1 MRLSRNHT
9 THTHWHIYPRYKS
22 PVEVGGV
29 IFEDTLFGSHIDEN
43 LVNLVDDRVVEEIV
57 SKLKS

>member
-1 MRLSRNHT
+1 MTRAEEYR
-9 THTHWHIYPRYKS
+9 I
-22 PVEVGGV
+22 E
-29 IFEDTLFGSHIDEN
+29 FGSHIDEN

>member
-1 MRLSRNHT
+1 MQQ
-9 THTHWHIYPRYKS
+9 P
-22 PVEVGGV
+22 GGRWCMTRAEEYR
-29 IFEDTLFGSHIDEN
+29 IEFGSHIDEN